1 MNQQTIE
8 LAEVDLDDKYT
19 RERGRVFLTGIQ
31 ALVRLVLAQ
40 RRRDAA
46 AGHDTAGYVS
56 GYRGSPLGGLDLQLE
71 RAKAHLE
78 AHHVVFQ
85 PGVNEDVAATACWG
99 TQQAGLDGE
108 GVYDGVF
115 CLWYGKGPGVDRSG
129 DALRH
134 ANLAGTSRLG
144 GVVALLGDDHTC
156 ESSTTA
162 HHSEYAMVDASIP
175 VLNPAGV
182 QEILDFGLYAFAL
195 SRYSGCWAA
204 LKCIHDTVEAAA
216 SVEID
221 PERVEI
227 VIPDDPAV
235 PPEGLGIRWPDT
247 PQAQEARLYERKIE
261 AVKAFCRANRLDR
274 TVWDSDRAWL
284 GVATTGKSYLDV
296 RQAFEDLGID
306 AAAARRLGVRLYK
319 VAMPFP
325 LEPEGARRFAAG
337 LDTILVVEEK
347 RALVETQLKDVLY
360 GTPGAPRILGKRDE
374 ADRTLF
380 PAAGRLDTNH
390 IAVEI
395 GRRLLARAGDAA
407 GGRWAGT
414 HEGASAGAPEASPD
428 GAHGGASA
436 GAPEASPAVSHDAHF
451 TGTHRAGP
459 AAVATRDSAEAAM
472 RGSAVDEITGSAGA
486 GAGSWGS
493 VRETA
498 GETAGGQAG
507 EAVAG
512 STGGGHEVASI
523 VARVAARVP
532 ELEAI
537 LGRGG
542 AGPAAM
548 VRTPYFCPGC
558 PHNTS
563 TRVPEGSRALAG
575 IGCHYLAQFMDRS
588 TARFTHM
595 GGEGASWIGEA
606 RFSKRKHVFQNIGDG
621 TYFHSGLLS
630 IRAAVAAEVNVT
642 FKILYN
648 DAVAMTGGQP
658 MDGPLTVPII
668 TRQMRA
674 EGARRVVVVTDEPE
688 KYGSRSGLAP
698 GTAVHHRRELDAV
711 QRTLR
716 EIAGVTVLVYDQ
728 TCAAEKRRRRKRGK
742 YPDPPR
748 RAFINPA
755 VCEGCGDCGVKS
767 NCVAVV
773 PLETEFGRKRA
784 IDQSSCN
791 KDFSCVEGFCPS
803 FVTVHGGRLRK
814 GAGAARDGGALPSP
828 PALRALGASS
838 GRPASPVLG
847 ASSAPSG
854 SPVLPAHRE
863 SSGPSGG
870 PASRALGASS
880 APSGSPASPAHR
892 ASSESPGRPASPMF
906 GASSASSGSP
916 MLRTSSGP
924 LASSALPE
932 PPLPGLDRPYEI
944 IVTGVGGT
952 GVITIGALLGMA
964 AHLESK
970 GCSVLDQTGLAQKG
984 GAVVSHVRIAAR
996 PDDITTT
1003 RIANGAADLVL
1014 GCDVVVTAGA
1024 DTRATMR
1031 TGRTAVVVNT
1041 QETMTGDFTRD
1052 ADLVFPADALMRGIE
1067 RAAGARQVDRVDATR
1082 IATALT
1088 GDAIATNMFML
1099 GYAWQKGRIPLSKAA
1114 IERAIEINAVAVA
1127 ANLGAF
1133 DWGRRTAADPDAV
1146 ERRVAPAL
1154 EVAPPCVG
1162 PDAGPGAGSR
1172 AGPDI
1177 GSDAGPGAGSRAGP
1191 ASGRMPDRARG
1202 HAPAPTSGRMP
1213 DRVRG
1218 HAPAPPSGRT
1228 PTPTPARASK
1238 CRRPAG
1244 ARPWNPSSSGAR
1256 RSSWTIRMKRTPAAT
1271 APSSSGCGQPSARA
1285 PWGCAG
1291 SRRPWRKATSSCSR
1305 TRTSTRS
1312 RACTPRRSSGAGS
1325 RPCSKG
1331 TTPWRSTSPRRCSP
1345 GATRPPASPASHGTA
1360 PG

>member
-1 MNQQTIE
+1 MDRPTTE
-8 LAEVDLDDKYT
+8 LADVDLDDKYT

-31 ALVRLVLAQ
+31 ALVRLVLTQ
-40 RRRDAA
+40 RRRDLA

-56 GYRGSPLGGLDLQLE
+56 GYRGSPLGGLDLQLD
-71 RAKAHLE
+71 RARSHL
-78 AHHVVFQ
+78 ARHHVVFQ
-85 PGVNEDVAATACWG
+85 PGVNEDIAAAACWG
-99 TQQAGLDGE
+99 TQQAELDGE
-108 GVYDGVF
+108 GAYDGVF

-216 SVEID
+216 SVAID
-221 PERVEI
+221 PERVGI
-227 VIPDDPAV
+227 VLPDVPVV

-247 PQAQEARLYERKIE
+247 PQEQEVRLYERKLE

-306 AAAARRLGVRLYK
+306 EAAARRLGIRLYK

-325 LEPEGARRFAAG
+325 LEPEGARRFAEG
-337 LDTILVVEEK
+337 LDAVIVVEEK
-347 RALVETQLKDVLY
+347 RALIETQLKDVLY
-360 GTPGAPRILGKRDE
+360 AMPDAPRILGKRDE
-374 ADRTLF
+374 ADRLLF

-395 GRRLLARAGDAA
+395 GRRLLARRGD
-407 GGRWAGT
+407 
-414 HEGASAGAPEASPD
+414 SALTD
-428 GAHGGASA
+428 HL
-436 GAPEASPAVSHDAHF
+436 
-451 TGTHRAGP
+451 
-459 AAVATRDSAEAAM
+459 ATR
-472 RGSAVDEITGSAGA
+472 
-486 GAGSWGS
+486 
-493 VRETA
+493 
-498 GETAGGQAG
+498 
-507 EAVAG
+507 VADLD
-512 STGGGHEVASI
+512 TILGGGD
-523 VARVAARVP
+523 P
-532 ELEAI
+532 D
-537 LGRGG
+537 
-542 AGPAAM
+542 PAAM
-548 VRTPYFCPGC
+548 IRTPYFCPGC
-558 PHNTS
+558 PHNSS

-588 TARFTHM
+588 TARYTHM
-595 GGEGASWIGEA
+595 GGEGSSWIGEA
-606 RFSKRKHVFQNIGDG
+606 KFSKRGHVFQNIGDG

-630 IRAAVAAEVNVT
+630 IRAAIAADVNVT

-658 MDGPLTVPII
+658 MDGPLTVPVV
-668 TRQMRA
+668 TRQMQA
-674 EGARRVVVVTDEPE
+674 EGARRIVVVTDEPE
-688 KYGSRSGLAP
+688 KFGARSGLAP

-711 QRTLR
+711 QRSLR
-716 EIAGVTVLVYDQ
+716 DIAGVTVLVYDQ

-773 PLETEFGRKRA
+773 PLETELGRKRA

-803 FVTVHGGRLRK
+803 FVTVHGGTLRK
-814 GAGAARDGGALPSP
+814 SAGVSRDGAALP
-828 PALRALGASS
+828 
-838 GRPASPVLG
+838 
-847 ASSAPSG
+847 
-854 SPVLPAHRE
+854 
-863 SSGPSGG
+863 
-870 PASRALGASS
+870 
-880 APSGSPASPAHR
+880 
-892 ASSESPGRPASPMF
+892 
-906 GASSASSGSP
+906 
-916 MLRTSSGP
+916 
-924 LASSALPE
+924 ALPE
-932 PPLPGLDRPYEI
+932 PSLPELDRPYEI

-996 PDDITTT
+996 PGDITTT
-1003 RIANGAADLVL
+1003 RIAAGAADLVL

-1031 TGRTAVVVNT
+1031 AGRTLVVVNT

-1067 RAAGARQVDRVDATR
+1067 RAAGPRQVDPVDATR

-1099 GYAWQKGRIPLSKAA
+1099 GYAWQKGRIPLSGEA
-1114 IERAIEINAVAVA
+1114 IQRAIEINGVAVA
-1127 ANLGAF
+1127 ANLAAF
-1133 DWGRRTAADPDAV
+1133 DWGRRTAADRESV
-1146 ERRVAPAL
+1146 VRRVAPGV
-1154 EVAPPCVG
+1154 EVAPPRERESLESVVERRAELLVEYQDAAYAG
-1162 PDAGPGAGSR
+1162 RYRAFVERVAAAERARAKGMRGLAAAVARVYFKLLAYKDEYEVARLHAAPEFRRRLEATFEGDYRLEFHLAPPLLARRDPATGEPRKSRYGPWMMRAFGVLARIKGLRGTMLDPFGYTRERRRERGLIERYERVVSSLIDDLDHANHAIAIEIASLPDRIRGFGHVKARSIEEAVRREGELLERFRAAVEAPDAA
-1172 AGPDI
+1172 
-1177 GSDAGPGAGSRAGP
+1177 
-1191 ASGRMPDRARG
+1191 
-1202 HAPAPTSGRMP
+1202 
-1213 DRVRG
+1213 
-1218 HAPAPPSGRT
+1218 
-1228 PTPTPARASK
+1228 
-1238 CRRPAG
+1238 
-1244 ARPWNPSSSGAR
+1244 
-1256 RSSWTIRMKRTPAAT
+1256 
-1271 APSSSGCGQPSARA
+1271 
-1285 PWGCAG
+1285 
-1291 SRRPWRKATSSCSR
+1291 
-1305 TRTSTRS
+1305 
-1312 RACTPRRSSGAGS
+1312 
-1325 RPCSKG
+1325 
-1331 TTPWRSTSPRRCSP
+1331 
-1345 GATRPPASPASHGTA
+1345 
-1360 PG
+1360 

>member
-1 MNQQTIE
+1 MDQPAIE
-8 LAEVDLDDKYT
+8 LADVDLDDKYT

-31 ALVRLVLAQ
+31 ALVRLVLTQ
-40 RRRDAA
+40 RRRDLA

-71 RAKAHLE
+71 RAKPHL
-78 AHHVVFQ
+78 AQHHVVFQ
-85 PGVNEDVAATACWG
+85 PGVNEDIAAAACWG
-99 TQQAGLDGE
+99 TQQAELDGE
-108 GVYDGVF
+108 GAYDGVF
-115 CLWYGKGPGVDRSG
+115 SLWYGKGPGVDRSG

-134 ANLAGTSRLG
+134 ANLAGTSPLG

-195 SRYSGCWAA
+195 SRYSGCWTA

-221 PERVEI
+221 PEQVGI
-227 VIPDDPAV
+227 VLPDEPVV
-235 PPEGLGIRWPDT
+235 PPQGLGIRWPDT
-247 PQAQEARLYERKIE
+247 PQEQEVRLYERKLE

-306 AAAARRLGVRLYK
+306 EEEARRLGVRLYK

-325 LEPEGARRFAAG
+325 LEPEGARRFAEG
-337 LDTILVVEEK
+337 LETVLVVEEK
-347 RALVETQLKDVLY
+347 RALIETQLKDVLY
-360 GTPGAPRILGKRDE
+360 AMPGAPRILGKRDE
-374 ADRTLF
+374 ADRALF

-395 GRRLLARAGDAA
+395 GRRLLAR
-407 GGRWAGT
+407 GG
-414 HEGASAGAPEASPD
+414 
-428 GAHGGASA
+428 
-436 GAPEASPAVSHDAHF
+436 
-451 TGTHRAGP
+451 
-459 AAVATRDSAEAAM
+459 DSALA
-472 RGSAVDEITGSAGA
+472 TP
-486 GAGSWGS
+486 
-493 VRETA
+493 
-498 GETAGGQAG
+498 
-507 EAVAG
+507 
-512 STGGGHEVASI
+512 
-523 VARVAARVP
+523 VAARVA

-537 LGRGG
+537 LSGG
-542 AGPAAM
+542 DPDPAAL

-606 RFSKRKHVFQNIGDG
+606 KFSKRKHVFQNIGDG

-630 IRAAVAAEVNVT
+630 IRAAIAAGVNVT

-658 MDGPLTVPII
+658 MDGPLTVPVV
-668 TRQMRA
+668 TRQMQA
-674 EGARRVVVVTDEPE
+674 EGARRIVVVTDEPE
-688 KYGSRSGLAP
+688 KYGARSGLAP

-711 QRTLR
+711 QRSLR
-716 EIAGVTVLVYDQ
+716 DIAGVTVLVYDQ

-803 FVTVHGGRLRK
+803 FVTVHGGTLRK
-814 GAGAARDGGALPSP
+814 GAGVSRDGAALP
-828 PALRALGASS
+828 
-838 GRPASPVLG
+838 
-847 ASSAPSG
+847 
-854 SPVLPAHRE
+854 
-863 SSGPSGG
+863 
-870 PASRALGASS
+870 
-880 APSGSPASPAHR
+880 
-892 ASSESPGRPASPMF
+892 
-906 GASSASSGSP
+906 
-916 MLRTSSGP
+916 
-924 LASSALPE
+924 ALPE
-932 PPLPGLDRPYEI
+932 PALPGLDRPYGI

-996 PDDITTT
+996 PGDITTT
-1003 RIANGAADLVL
+1003 RIAAGAADLVL

-1031 TGRTAVVVNT
+1031 AGKTAVVVNT
-1041 QETMTGDFTRD
+1041 QQTMTGDFTRD

-1067 RAAGARQVDRVDATR
+1067 RAAGPRRVDRVDATR

-1088 GDAIATNMFML
+1088 GDAIATNLFML
-1099 GYAWQKGRIPLSKAA
+1099 GFAWQKGRIPVSRAA
-1114 IERAIEINAVAVA
+1114 IERAIEINGVAVT
-1127 ANLGAF
+1127 ANLSAF
-1133 DWGRRTAADPDAV
+1133 DWGRRTAADRDAV
-1146 ERRVAPAL
+1146 ERQASSGV
-1154 EVAPPCVG
+1154 EVAPPRERETLESVMERREAFLAEYQ
-1162 PDAGPGAGSR
+1162 DAAYAGRYR
-1172 AGPDI
+1172 AFVE
-1177 GSDAGPGAGSRAGP
+1177 
-1191 ASGRMPDRARG
+1191 
-1202 HAPAPTSGRMP
+1202 
-1213 DRVRG
+1213 RVQ
-1218 HAPAPPSGRT
+1218 
-1228 PTPTPARASK
+1228 
-1238 CRRPAG
+1238 
-1244 ARPWNPSSSGAR
+1244 
-1256 RSSWTIRMKRTPAAT
+1256 AAE
-1271 APSSSGCGQPSARA
+1271 
-1285 PWGCAG
+1285 
-1291 SRRPWRKATSSCSR
+1291 
-1305 TRTSTRS
+1305 RS
-1312 RACTPRRSSGAGS
+1312 RAKGMRGLAQAVARGYFKLLAYKDEYEVARLHAAPEFRRRLEATFEGDYALEFHLAPPLLARRDPTTGEPRKARYGSWMMRVFGVLARLKGLRGTVLDPFGYTRERRRERGLIERYERVVSSLVDDLDHANHAIAIEIASLPDRIRGFGHVKARSIEEAE
-1325 RPCSKG
+1325 R
-1331 TTPWRSTSPRRCSP
+1331 REVELLQRFRAAEESPD
-1345 GATRPPASPASHGTA
+1345 AA
-1360 PG
+1360 

>member
-1 MNQQTIE
+1 MSQPTIE
-8 LAEVDLDDKYT
+8 LADVDLDDKYT

-31 ALVRLVLAQ
+31 ALVRLVLTQ
-40 RRRDAA
+40 RRRDLA

-78 AHHVVFQ
+78 EHRVVFQ
-85 PGVNEDVAATACWG
+85 PGVNEDIAAAACWG
-99 TQQAGLDGE
+99 TQQAELDGE
-108 GVYDGVF
+108 GAYDGVF

-182 QEILDFGLYAFAL
+182 QEILDFGLHAFAL
-195 SRYSGCWAA
+195 SRHSGCWAA
-204 LKCIHDTVEAAA
+204 LKCIHDTVESAA

-227 VIPDDPAV
+227 AIPDDPGL

-247 PQAQEARLYERKIE
+247 PREQEERLYERKLE
-261 AVKAFCRANRLDR
+261 AVKAYCRANRLDR

-284 GVATTGKSYLDV
+284 GVATTGKSCLDV
-296 RQAFEDLGID
+296 RQAFEHLGID
-306 AAAARRLGVRLYK
+306 ETAARRLGIRLYK
-319 VAMPFP
+319 IAMPFP
-325 LEPEGARRFAAG
+325 LEPEGARRFAEG
-337 LDTILVVEEK
+337 LGTVIVVEEK
-347 RALVETQLKDVLY
+347 RALIETQLKDVLY
-360 GTPGAPRILGKRDE
+360 ATPHAPRILGKRDE
-374 ADRTLF
+374 AGRTLF

-390 IAVEI
+390 IAVEL
-395 GRRLLARAGDAA
+395 GRRILQRRGD
-407 GGRWAGT
+407 
-414 HEGASAGAPEASPD
+414 PD
-428 GAHGGASA
+428 L
-436 GAPEASPAVSHDAHF
+436 
-451 TGTHRAGP
+451 T
-459 AAVATRDSAEAAM
+459 
-472 RGSAVDEITGSAGA
+472 
-486 GAGSWGS
+486 
-493 VRETA
+493 
-498 GETAGGQAG
+498 
-507 EAVAG
+507 
-512 STGGGHEVASI
+512 
-523 VARVAARVP
+523 ARVAARVA
-532 ELEAI
+532 ELDSI
-537 LGRGG
+537 LTNGDPD
-542 AGPAAM
+542 PAAM
-548 VRTPYFCPGC
+548 IRTPYFCPGC
-558 PHNTS
+558 PHNSS
-563 TRVPEGSRALAG
+563 TRVPDGSRALAG

-606 RFSKRKHVFQNIGDG
+606 KFSRRGHVFQNIGDG

-630 IRAAVAAEVNVT
+630 IRAAIAAEVNVT

-658 MDGPLTVPII
+658 MDGPLTVPVV
-668 TRQMRA
+668 TRQMQA

-688 KYGSRSGLAP
+688 KYGARSGLAP

-711 QRTLR
+711 QRMLR
-716 EIAGVTVLVYDQ
+716 DIAGVTVLVYDQ

-773 PLETEFGRKRA
+773 PLDTEFGRKRA
-784 IDQSSCN
+784 IDQSACN

-803 FVTVHGGRLRK
+803 FVTVHGGTLRK
-814 GAGAARDGGALPSP
+814 GTGVSRGGTAPPPPPEPALPD
-828 PALRALGASS
+828 
-838 GRPASPVLG
+838 
-847 ASSAPSG
+847 
-854 SPVLPAHRE
+854 
-863 SSGPSGG
+863 
-870 PASRALGASS
+870 
-880 APSGSPASPAHR
+880 
-892 ASSESPGRPASPMF
+892 F
-906 GASSASSGSP
+906 
-916 MLRTSSGP
+916 
-924 LASSALPE
+924 
-932 PPLPGLDRPYEI
+932 DRPYEI

-1003 RIANGAADLVL
+1003 RIASGAADLVI

-1031 TGRTAVVVNT
+1031 SGRTSVVVNT

-1099 GYAWQKGRIPLSKAA
+1099 GYAWQKGRIPLSAAA
-1114 IERAIEINAVAVA
+1114 IERAIEINGVAVA
-1127 ANLGAF
+1127 SNLSAF
-1133 DWGRRTAADPDAV
+1133 DWGRRTAADRDDV
-1146 ERRVAPAL
+1146 ERRVAPGID
-1154 EVAPPCVG
+1154 VAPPRERETLESLVEKRAAFLVDYQ
-1162 PDAGPGAGSR
+1162 DAAYAGRYR
-1172 AGPDI
+1172 ALVE
-1177 GSDAGPGAGSRAGP
+1177 
-1191 ASGRMPDRARG
+1191 RAR
-1202 HAPAPTSGRMP
+1202 S
-1213 DRVRG
+1213 VE
-1218 HAPAPPSGRT
+1218 
-1228 PTPTPARASK
+1228 
-1238 CRRPAG
+1238 
-1244 ARPWNPSSSGAR
+1244 
-1256 RSSWTIRMKRTPAAT
+1256 
-1271 APSSSGCGQPSARA
+1271 
-1285 PWGCAG
+1285 
-1291 SRRPWRKATSSCSR
+1291 
-1305 TRTSTRS
+1305 RS
-1312 RACTPRRSSGAGS
+1312 RA
-1325 RPCSKG
+1325 KG
-1331 TTPWRSTSPRRCSP
+1331 MRGFAEAVARGWFKLLAYKDEYEVARLH
-1345 GATRPPASPASHGTA
+1345 ASPEFRRRLEATFEGSCTLEFHLAPPLFARRDPATGEPRKSRYGPWMMRVFGVLARLRGLRGTA
-1360 PG
+1360 LDPFGYTRERRRERHLIECYEQVVASLLGGLDHANHAVAVEIASLPERIRGFGHVKARSIEEAERREAELLERFRAAVESPDAA

>member
-1 MNQQTIE
+1 M
-8 LAEVDLDDKYT
+8 
-19 RERGRVFLTGIQ
+19 
-31 ALVRLVLAQ
+31 
-40 RRRDAA
+40 
-46 AGHDTAGYVS
+46 
-56 GYRGSPLGGLDLQLE
+56 
-71 RAKAHLE
+71 
-78 AHHVVFQ
+78 FQ
-85 PGVNEDVAATACWG
+85 PGVNEDIAAAACWG
-99 TQQAGLDGE
+99 TQQAELDGE
-108 GVYDGVF
+108 GAYDGVF

-182 QEILDFGLYAFAL
+182 QEILDYGLYAFAL

-221 PERVEI
+221 PERVGI
-227 VIPDDPAV
+227 VIPDDPV
-235 PPEGLGIRWPDT
+235 LPPEGLGIRWPDT
-247 PQAQEARLYERKIE
+247 PQEQEKRLYEHKLE
-261 AVKAFCRANRLDR
+261 AVRAFCRANRLDR
-274 TVWDSDRAWL
+274 TVWDSERAWF

-306 AAAARRLGVRLYK
+306 EAAARRLGIRLYK

-325 LEPEGARRFAAG
+325 LEPAGARRFADG
-337 LDTILVVEEK
+337 LDTVLVVEEK
-347 RALVETQLKDVLY
+347 RALIETQLKDVLY
-360 GTPGAPRILGKRDE
+360 AAPGAPRILGKRDE
-374 ADRTLF
+374 ADRPLF

-395 GRRLLARAGDAA
+395 GHRLLARGSD
-407 GGRWAGT
+407 
-414 HEGASAGAPEASPD
+414 PD
-428 GAHGGASA
+428 LS
-436 GAPEASPAVSHDAHF
+436 
-451 TGTHRAGP
+451 
-459 AAVATRDSAEAAM
+459 
-472 RGSAVDEITGSAGA
+472 
-486 GAGSWGS
+486 
-493 VRETA
+493 
-498 GETAGGQAG
+498 
-507 EAVAG
+507 
-512 STGGGHEVASI
+512 
-523 VARVAARVP
+523 ARVAARVA

-537 LGRGG
+537 LDGG
-542 AGPAAM
+542 DADPAAL

-588 TARFTHM
+588 TARYTHM

-606 RFSKRKHVFQNIGDG
+606 RFSKRGHVFQNIGDG

-630 IRAAVAAEVNVT
+630 IRAAVAADVNVT

-658 MDGPLTVPII
+658 MDGPLNVPII
-668 TRQMRA
+668 TRQMQA
-674 EGARRVVVVTDEPE
+674 EGARRIVVVTDEPQ

-698 GTAVHHRRELDAV
+698 GTAVHHRRELDGV
-711 QRTLR
+711 QRMLR
-716 EIAGVTVLVYDQ
+716 DVAGVTVLVYDQ
-728 TCAAEKRRRRKRGK
+728 TCAAEKRRRRKRGRF
-742 YPDPPR
+742 PDPPR

-814 GAGAARDGGALPSP
+814 GAGVSRDGAALP
-828 PALRALGASS
+828 
-838 GRPASPVLG
+838 
-847 ASSAPSG
+847 
-854 SPVLPAHRE
+854 E
-863 SSGPSGG
+863 
-870 PASRALGASS
+870 
-880 APSGSPASPAHR
+880 
-892 ASSESPGRPASPMF
+892 
-906 GASSASSGSP
+906 
-916 MLRTSSGP
+916 
-924 LASSALPE
+924 LPE
-932 PPLPGLDRPYEI
+932 PPLPALDRPYEI

-996 PDDITTT
+996 PGDITTT

-1031 TGRTAVVVNT
+1031 SGRTAVVVNT

-1067 RAAGARQVDRVDATR
+1067 RAAGARQVDQGRRDPDRDRAHRRRHRHQHVHARLRVAEGPHPAFGGRHRARHRDQR
-1082 IATALT
+1082 RRGGVEPERLR
-1088 GDAIATNMFML
+1088 L
-1099 GYAWQKGRIPLSKAA
+1099 GPAHRGRPRRGGAPGRAGGGGRSAPAARGSGGHRRTPGGVPRGLPGRSLCRPIPHDS
-1114 IERAIEINAVAVA
+1114 IERVREAERTRAKGMRGLAEAVARGYSKLLA
-1127 ANLGAF
+1127 YK
-1133 DWGRRTAADPDAV
+1133 D
-1146 ERRVAPAL
+1146 EY
-1154 EVAPPCVG
+1154 EVARLHAAPEFRRRLEATFEGDWTLEFHLAPPLFARRDPATG
-1162 PDAGPGAGSR
+1162 EPRKSR
-1172 AGPDI
+1172 YG
-1177 GSDAGPGAGSRAGP
+1177 
-1191 ASGRMPDRARG
+1191 
-1202 HAPAPTSGRMP
+1202 
-1213 DRVRG
+1213 VRG
-1218 HAPAPPSGRT
+1218 
-1228 PTPTPARASK
+1228 
-1238 CRRPAG
+1238 
-1244 ARPWNPSSSGAR
+1244 
-1256 RSSWTIRMKRTPAAT
+1256 
-1271 APSSSGCGQPSARA
+1271 
-1285 PWGCAG
+1285 
-1291 SRRPWRKATSSCSR
+1291 
-1305 TRTSTRS
+1305 
-1312 RACTPRRSSGAGS
+1312 
-1325 RPCSKG
+1325 
-1331 TTPWRSTSPRRCSP
+1331 
-1345 GATRPPASPASHGTA
+1345 
-1360 PG
+1360 

>member
-1 MNQQTIE
+1 MYGTTGGVRGSAGVAELPEMHYLSGVLPRDSEPIEQGSSMNQPDIE
-8 LAEVDLDDKYT
+8 LAAVDLDDKYT
-19 RERGRVFLTGIQ
+19 REHGRVFLTGIQ
-31 ALVRLVLAQ
+31 ALVRLVLTQ
-40 RRRDAA
+40 RRRDLA
-46 AGHDTAGYVS
+46 AGHDTAGYIS
-56 GYRGSPLGGLDLQLE
+56 GYRGSPLGGLDLQLD

-78 AHHVVFQ
+78 QHHVVFQ
-85 PGVNEDVAATACWG
+85 PGVNEDIAAAACWG

-108 GVYDGVF
+108 GAYDGVF

-134 ANLAGTSRLG
+134 ANLAGTSPLG

-182 QEILDFGLYAFAL
+182 QEILDFGLHAFAL
-195 SRYSGCWAA
+195 SRYSGCWTA
-204 LKCIHDTVEAAA
+204 LKCVHDTVEAAA

-227 VIPDDPAV
+227 VIPDDPVV

-247 PQAQEARLYERKIE
+247 PQEQEARLYERKLE

-274 TVWDSDRAWL
+274 TVWDSDRAWF

-306 AAAARRLGVRLYK
+306 EAAARRLGIRLHK

-325 LEPEGARRFAAG
+325 LEPEGARRFAEG
-337 LDTILVVEEK
+337 LETVVVVEEK
-347 RALVETQLKDVLY
+347 RALIETQLKDVLY
-360 GTPGAPRILGKRDE
+360 AAPGAPRILGKRDE
-374 ADRTLF
+374 DDRPLF

-395 GRRLLARAGDAA
+395 GRRLLARGGDSAREEDWGPAG
-407 GGRWAGT
+407 
-414 HEGASAGAPEASPD
+414 EE
-428 GAHGGASA
+428 
-436 GAPEASPAVSHDAHF
+436 V
-451 TGTHRAGP
+451 AGP
-459 AAVATRDSAEAAM
+459 AGEYDAA
-472 RGSAVDEITGSAGA
+472 SDIAL
-486 GAGSWGS
+486 
-493 VRETA
+493 
-498 GETAGGQAG
+498 
-507 EAVAG
+507 
-512 STGGGHEVASI
+512 
-523 VARVAARVP
+523 VAARVAD
-532 ELEAI
+532 LEAI
-537 LGRGG
+537 LDVGD
-542 AGPAAM
+542 ADPAAL

-588 TARFTHM
+588 TARYTHM

-606 RFSKRKHVFQNIGDG
+606 RFSKRGHVFQNIGDG

-630 IRAAVAAEVNVT
+630 IRAAIAAGVNVT
-642 FKILYN
+642 FKVLYN

-658 MDGPLTVPII
+658 MDGPLNVPII
-668 TRQMRA
+668 TRQMQA
-674 EGARRVVVVTDEPE
+674 EGARRIVVVTDEPE
-688 KYGSRSGLAP
+688 KYGARSGLAP
-698 GTAVHHRRELDAV
+698 GTTVHHRRELDAV

-716 EIAGVTVLVYDQ
+716 DVAGVTVLVYDQ

-742 YPDPPR
+742 FPDPPR

-814 GAGAARDGGALPSP
+814 GAGVSRD
-828 PALRALGASS
+828 RA
-838 GRPASPVLG
+838 
-847 ASSAPSG
+847 
-854 SPVLPAHRE
+854 
-863 SSGPSGG
+863 
-870 PASRALGASS
+870 
-880 APSGSPASPAHR
+880 
-892 ASSESPGRPASPMF
+892 
-906 GASSASSGSP
+906 
-916 MLRTSSGP
+916 
-924 LASSALPE
+924 ALPE
-932 PPLPGLDRPYEI
+932 PAEPTLPALDRPYEI

-996 PDDITTT
+996 PDGITTT

-1031 TGRTAVVVNT
+1031 AGRTAVVVNT

-1052 ADLVFPADALMRGIE
+1052 ADLVFPADALMRSIE
-1067 RAAGARQVDRVDATR
+1067 RAAGAHQVDRVDATR

-1099 GYAWQKGRIPLSKAA
+1099 GYAWQKGHIPLSAAA
-1114 IERAIEINAVAVA
+1114 IERAIELNGVAVA
-1127 ANLGAF
+1127 SNLSAF
-1133 DWGRRTAADPDAV
+1133 DWGRRTAADRDAVVGGAGPGIDVAPPRRSEDLESIV
-1146 ERRVAPAL
+1146 ERRVAFLADYQDEACAARYRAL
-1154 EVAPPCVG
+1154 V
-1162 PDAGPGAGSR
+1162 
-1172 AGPDI
+1172 
-1177 GSDAGPGAGSRAGP
+1177 
-1191 ASGRMPDRARG
+1191 
-1202 HAPAPTSGRMP
+1202 
-1213 DRVRG
+1213 DRVREAERTRAKG
-1218 HAPAPPSGRT
+1218 MRGLTEAVARGYSKLLAYKDEYEVARLHAAPEFRRRLEAAFEGSWTLEFHLAPPLF
-1228 PTPTPARASK
+1228 
-1238 CRRPAG
+1238 
-1244 ARPWNPSSSGAR
+1244 AR
-1256 RSSWTIRMKRTPAAT
+1256 RDPAT
-1271 APSSSGCGQPSARA
+1271 GEP
-1285 PWGCAG
+1285 
-1291 SRRPWRKATSSCSR
+1291 RKARYGAWMMRVFGVLARFKGLRGTVLDPFGYTRERRRERRLIERYEKVVSSLLDGLDHANHAVAVEIASLPER
-1305 TRTSTRS
+1305 IRGFGHVKARS
-1312 RACTPRRSSGAGS
+1312 IEEAERREAELLERFRAAVD
-1325 RPCSKG
+1325 
-1331 TTPWRSTSPRRCSP
+1331 
-1345 GATRPPASPASHGTA
+1345 PPDAA
-1360 PG
+1360 